1 MIANNHPPRFASPQF
16 CKAKLSGG
24 TGANLCGGTLEDKN
38 LQVKNKIKSL
48 QQLKKIVKL
57 IKLQGKTVVL
67 ANGCFDLLHVGHIR
81 YLEASKSMGDF
92 LVVAIN
98 NDRSIRAI
106 KDPQRPIIREKDR
119 AEIVASLAA
128 VDYVVLF
135 GEAQVGKVLLALQP
149 DIQAKGTDY
158 TTDTIPERNIVASYG
173 GRVAIAGDKKDHATK
188 DLIRT
193 ITKKYRKR

>member
-1 MIANNHPPRFASPQF
+1 MRLKS
-16 CKAKLSGG
+16 
-24 TGANLCGGTLEDKN
+24 
-38 LQVKNKIKSL
+38 KIKSL

-57 IKLQGKTVVL
+57 IKLQNKTVVM

-81 YLEASKSMGDF
+81 YLEASKSMGDI

-98 NDRSIRAI
+98 NDQSMKAI
-106 KDPQRPIIREKDR
+106 KDPQRPIIREKAR

-135 GEAQVGKVLLALQP
+135 GGEQVDRVLLALEP

-158 TTDTIPERNIVASYG
+158 TADTIPERNIVASYG
-173 GRVAIAGDKKDHATK
+173 GRVAITGDKKDHATK
-188 DLIRT
+188 DLIKA
-193 ITKKYRKR
+193 ITQKYGKG